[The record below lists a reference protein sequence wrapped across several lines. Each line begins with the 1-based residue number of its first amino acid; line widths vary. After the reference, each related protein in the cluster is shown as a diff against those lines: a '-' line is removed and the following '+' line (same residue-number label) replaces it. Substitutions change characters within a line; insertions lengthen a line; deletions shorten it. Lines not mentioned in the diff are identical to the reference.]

1 MKNKKRKR
9 KLIAPFIITLILCMY
24 YLGIG
29 IFFLCSEETYF
40 VIRILSVVIPGTLS
54 AVTIAV
60 LIQRIIEI
68 RKGEEDDLSKY

>member
-1 MKNKKRKR
+1 MKKNKNK
-9 KLIAPFIITLILCMY
+9 KLIAPIVIALVLCVY

-29 IFFLCSEETYF
+29 IFFLCSEETNF
-40 VIRILSVVIPGTLS
+40 AMRILAVVIPATLS

-60 LIQRIIEI
+60 LIQRIIEV